1 MVTKSTGKKARSLM
15 LQGTGS
21 HVGKSILCAALL
33 RILRDKGLSVAP
45 FKAQNMALNS
55 AVTPDGGE
63 IGRAQFVQAEAAG
76 VVPSVDMNPILLK
89 PTGDAVSQV
98 IIHGKV
104 FASMGAV
111 EYHAFKKEAARFVME
126 SYERLSSNYDVIVI
140 EGAGSPAEVNL
151 RENDIANMGVAE
163 LTDSPVVIVGDID
176 RGGVFASLVGTM
188 ELLSPAE
195 RGRVKGFIIN
205 KFRGDVRLLKGGLD
219 FLTQRTGVPV
229 VGVVPYMTDINL
241 PDEDGVALQGVGSIR
256 GDSASHDLD
265 IAVVKL
271 PRISNFTDF
280 DPFRHEPSVRIR
292 FVDNVRDLEGADAVI
307 LPGTKNTIEDLLWL
321 KSRGFDKRIKE
332 HREAG
337 GTVVG
342 VCGGFQ
348 MLGEKVSDPYSVE
361 SGAGVAEGLSML
373 RCSTILRRDKKTHS
387 VSAIVC
393 AGAMR
398 IEGYEIHMGETTG
411 IDASFSM
418 IDRRDERKASIDD
431 GAVSGDGLV
440 WGTYIH
446 GVFDNDIF
454 RDTFLSGLRA
464 GNGAGMVASPRTARR
479 FADIREESMDAL
491 ASMVKASVDID
502 ALLKIIGG

>member
-1 MVTKSTGKKARSLM
+1 MVPESIGKKARSLM
-15 LQGTGS
+15 VQGTGS
-21 HVGKSILCAALL
+21 HVGKSILCAAIL
-33 RILRDKGLSVAP
+33 RILRENGLKVAP

-63 IGRAQFVQAEAAG
+63 IGRAQFVQAQAAG

-126 SYERLSSNYDVIVI
+126 SYERLASKYDVIVI

-163 LTDSPVVIVGDID
+163 LTDSPVVIAGDID

-195 RGRVKGFIIN
+195 RARVKGFIIN
-205 KFRGDVRLLKGGLD
+205 KFRGDIRLLQSGLD

-229 VGVVPYMTDINL
+229 VGVVPYLSDINL
-241 PDEDGVALQGVGSIR
+241 PDEDGVALQGFTDRHAG
-256 GDSASHDLD
+256 SASYEID
-265 IAVVKL
+265 IAVIKL

-280 DPFRHEPSVRIR
+280 DPFRHEPSVRLR
-292 FVDNVRDLEGADAVI
+292 FVDNACDLEGADAVV
-307 LPGTKNTIEDLLWL
+307 LPGTKNTIEDLMWL
-321 KSRGFDKRIKE
+321 RARGFDRTIKD

-337 GTVVG
+337 KTVVG
-342 VCGGFQ
+342 ICGGFQ
-348 MLGEKVSDPYSVE
+348 MLGERVSDPYSVE
-361 SGAGVAEGLSML
+361 SGAGVGEGLSML
-373 RCSTILRRDKKTHS
+373 RCTTTLEREKKTHS
-387 VSAIVC
+387 VSALVGC
-393 AGAMR
+393 TMR

-411 IDASFSM
+411 TDASFSR
-418 IDRRDERKASIDD
+418 IDRRDERDASVED
-431 GAVSGDGLV
+431 GAVSEDGLV

-446 GVFDNDIF
+446 GVFDNDFF
-454 RDTFLSGLRA
+454 RGAFLSGLRA
-464 GNGAGMVASPRTARR
+464 GKGAGKGVAPGFVRS
-479 FADIREESMDAL
+479 FADIREDAMARL
-491 ASMVKASVDID
+491 ASMVRANVDID
-502 ALLKIIGG
+502 ALLRMIGQ